1 MCKGVKKPII
11 IYSDKVK
18 ESLST
23 ESYPYKCLEIMKCV
37 LNFVLLEY
45 KNSIY
50 SYYFNEEYELLNNDI
65 KLIIDNEIANK
76 IAHNI
81 DEDEMVIAYD

>member
-1 MCKGVKKPII
+1 
-11 IYSDKVK
+11 
-18 ESLST
+18 
-23 ESYPYKCLEIMKCV
+23 MKCV

-81 DEDEMVIAYD
+81 DEDEMVIAFD

>member
-1 MCKGVKKPII
+1 
-11 IYSDKVK
+11 
-18 ESLST
+18 
-23 ESYPYKCLEIMKCV
+23 MKCV